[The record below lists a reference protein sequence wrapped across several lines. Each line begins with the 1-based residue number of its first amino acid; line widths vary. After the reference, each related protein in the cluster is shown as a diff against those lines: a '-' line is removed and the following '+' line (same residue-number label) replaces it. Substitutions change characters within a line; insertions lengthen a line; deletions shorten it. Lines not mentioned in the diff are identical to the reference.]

1 MEIPYFFW
9 WLEYVMNLSE
19 KDAKIELL
27 SVPEKFMNYR
37 KEVPSF
43 SGTEEVLNEIDL
55 HFNLIGDYLD
65 RYEETEDNTY
75 LSEIQRV
82 TGRMNDLTG
91 DFYYGDLEFFLEFL
105 PLKKEAFLE
114 KQAEKEVVN
123 STPLKEIENMIDLLE
138 KDEISEEEMWDY
150 LDVLRDVIYDIQ
162 DSDLADLLEEESR
175 SYKNSQDETIEL
187 SPFIDIFETSVNNLE
202 DSLEAMERAFQKKD
216 LKEGR
221 SVLKRVK
228 KDLKKL
234 KAIEIMSEMGGGGN

>member
-82 TGRMNDLTG
+82 TGRMN
-91 DFYYGDLEFFLEFL
+91 
-105 PLKKEAFLE
+105 
-114 KQAEKEVVN
+114 
-123 STPLKEIENMIDLLE
+123 EIG
-138 KDEISEEEMWDY
+138 
-150 LDVLRDVIYDIQ
+150 
-162 DSDLADLLEEESR
+162 
-175 SYKNSQDETIEL
+175 
-187 SPFIDIFETSVNNLE
+187 
-202 DSLEAMERAFQKKD
+202 RAH
-216 LKEGR
+216 
-221 SVLKRVK
+221 V
-228 KDLKKL
+228 
-234 KAIEIMSEMGGGGN
+234 

>member
-1 MEIPYFFW
+1 MEMPYFFW
-9 WLEYVMNLSE
+9 WLEYVMSLSE

-65 RYEETEDNTY
+65 RYEETGDNMY

-82 TGRMNDLTG
+82 TGRMNDLTE

-105 PLKKEAFLE
+105 PLKKEDFLE
-114 KQAEKEVVN
+114 KQSEKEVVN

-138 KDEISEEEMWDY
+138 KDEISEEEIWDY

-175 SYKNSQDETIEL
+175 NYKNSQDESIEL
-187 SPFIDIFETSVNNLE
+187 SPFIDIFETTVNNLE

-234 KAIEIMSEMGGGGN
+234 KAIEIMSEMGGGGK